1 MATKHPGST
10 TLVNMLK
17 KNLKTI
23 TFSIKIEI
31 IKHFESTEQVVDIA
45 NHYSTP
51 TTVQTI
57 KMYAK
62 KLVIISMYIL
72 VNYYW

>member
-10 TLVNMLK
+10 ILVKMLK
-17 KNLKTI
+17 KNLITI

-31 IKHFESTEQVVDIA
+31 IKHFESIEQVVDIA

-51 TTVQTI
+51 TTAQTI

-72 VNYYW
+72 VNYW